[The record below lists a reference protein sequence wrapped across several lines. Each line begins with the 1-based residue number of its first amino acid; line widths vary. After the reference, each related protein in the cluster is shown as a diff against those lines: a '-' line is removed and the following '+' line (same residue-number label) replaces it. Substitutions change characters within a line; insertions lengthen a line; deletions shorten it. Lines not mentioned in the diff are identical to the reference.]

1 MIVGWALLAALGV
14 TALAAV
20 LIGYLVALVGVL
32 DRLGGQPTSLLARIR
47 MGVRAIEVE
56 TGHLPPQVERLN
68 GGAVALRHELQAV
81 AAALAATAHAVGRR
95 R

>member
-1 MIVGWALLAALGV
+1 MIVGWTLLAALGV
-14 TALAAV
+14 ATLAAV

-56 TGHLPPQVERLN
+56 TGHLPLHVERLN
-68 GGAVALRHELQAV
+68 AGAAALRHELQAV
-81 AAALAATAHAVGRR
+81 AAALAAAAHAVGGRR
-95 R
+95 